1 METVHKCT
9 PWPLGSRQHGV
20 TLIELMVGIAL
31 VAILLVTAAPNFQGM
46 TASSRLTSVSNDLL
60 GSLQL
65 ARSQAIRS
73 GSRVTVCR
81 STDGTQCNTDAAAGW
96 NRGWIVFQ
104 DTTRSSADAEVDVGE
119 NIIANING
127 LAEGLMVV
135 SSAPISA
142 YVSFAA
148 DGRSRLMGGGVQ
160 SGTIRVCSPANSLTN
175 DNRARDLILS
185 STGQVIVTRP
195 SGVTPDCPAA

>member
-1 METVHKCT
+1 M
-9 PWPLGSRQHGV
+9 

-31 VAILLVTAAPNFQGM
+31 LAILLATAAPNFQGM
-46 TASSRLTSVSNDLL
+46 TASSRLTSASNDLI

-81 STDGTQCNTDAAAGW
+81 STDGAQCSTDAAFGW

-104 DTTRSSADAEVDVGE
+104 DTTRSSADAEVNVGE
-119 NIIANING
+119 NVIENING
-127 LAEGLMVV
+127 LAAGLTIVG
-135 SSAPISA
+135 SAPISS

-148 DGRSRLMGGGVQ
+148 DGRSKLMGGGIQ
-160 SGTIRVCSPANSLTN
+160 SGTIRVCSSANSLTN
-175 DNRARDLILS
+175 DNRARDLVLS

-195 SGVTPDCPAA
+195 AGVTPDCPAP

>member
-1 METVHKCT
+1 MEIVHKHT
-9 PWPLGSRQHGV
+9 LWSLGSRQHGV

-31 VAILLVTAAPNFQGM
+31 VAILMATAAPNFQGM

-81 STDGTQCNTDAAAGW
+81 STDGTQCNTNAAIGW

-104 DTTRSSADAEVDVGE
+104 DTTRSNANAEVDVGE

-127 LAEGLMVV
+127 LATGLTIVGSM
-135 SSAPISA
+135 PISA

-148 DGRSRLMGGGVQ
+148 DGRSRLMGGGIQ
-160 SGTIRVCSPANSLTN
+160 SGTIRVCSSANSLTN

-195 SGVTPDCPAA
+195 AGVTPDCPAA

>member
-9 PWPLGSRQHGV
+9 LWSQGARQHGV

-31 VAILLVTAAPNFQGM
+31 VAILLATAAPNFQGM
-46 TASSRLTSVSNDLL
+46 TASSRLTSSSNDLL

-81 STDGTQCNTDAAAGW
+81 SIDGLQCNTNAAVGW
-96 NRGWIVFQ
+96 NQGWIVFQ
-104 DTTRSSADAEVDVGE
+104 DTTRTSADAEVDAGE

-127 LAEGLMVV
+127 LAAGLTIVGSM
-135 SSAPISA
+135 PISA

-148 DGRSRLMGGGVQ
+148 DGRSRLMGGGIQ
-160 SGTIRVCSPANSLTN
+160 SGTIRVCSSASSLTN
-175 DNRARDLILS
+175 NNRARDLIVS

-195 SGVTPDCPAA
+195 AGVTPDCPAA